1 MAAAKKAPKKYTV
14 LPATGHGNQKKSGR
28 WNVVVARTREV
39 MRGPYHSEALA
50 QLICDAMN
58 EAHEAAR

>member
-1 MAAAKKAPKKYTV
+1 MKKAKKYGV
-14 LPATGHGNQKKSGR
+14 FPATGRRNQKKLER

-58 EAHEAAR
+58 EAHEAATK

>member
-1 MAAAKKAPKKYTV
+1 MAATKPKKYMVAPATGRLNAPKKD
-14 LPATGHGNQKKSGR
+14 R
-28 WNVVVARTREV
+28 WNVVVARTRQV